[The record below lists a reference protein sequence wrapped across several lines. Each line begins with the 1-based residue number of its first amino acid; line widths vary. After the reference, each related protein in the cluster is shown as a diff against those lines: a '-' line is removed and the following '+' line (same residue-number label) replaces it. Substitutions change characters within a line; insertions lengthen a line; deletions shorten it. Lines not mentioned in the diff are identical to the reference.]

1 MDASQRQK
9 GVHPAF
15 RAGIYVLA
23 GREYG
28 ARGRTRRR
36 PYERPIAR
44 AARSFKSLVGGDDL
58 LGGAGIPKDNKG
70 DLPIEEVARYARS
83 RHARGSVG

>member
-1 MDASQRQK
+1 MSVSQRRK
-9 GVHPAF
+9 GAHPAF

-28 ARGRTRRR
+28 VSGRTRRR
-36 PYERPIAR
+36 PYEWPMVR
-44 AARSFKSLVGGDDL
+44 AARSFKSLVGDDL